1 MPKTATSVVSAKID
15 KLDVLRV
22 YTTCNAIKMALSAKQ
37 VDSVFK
43 AGCGVSNLQ
52 SDGTASAILPIPV
65 GVKIGLPF
73 KVKMCC
79 RFIDNDGVLTED
91 WLKFQSF
98 KLLKKAELNFQAVWE
113 VYNVRLTEAE

>member
-1 MPKTATSVVSAKID
+1 MPENHSAYKYP
-15 KLDVLRV
+15 VLRV

-43 AGCGVSNLQ
+43 SGCGVSNLQ

-65 GVKIGLPF
+65 GVRISLPF
-73 KVKMCC
+73 KIRMRC
-79 RFIDNDGVLTED
+79 RFVGNDGVPTED

-98 KLLKKAELNFQAVWE
+98 RLLKKAELNTQAVWE
-113 VYNVRLTEAE
+113 VYNARLTEAE

>member
-1 MPKTATSVVSAKID
+1 MPETATSVVSTKR
-15 KLDVLRV
+15 LDMLRV

-52 SDGTASAILPIPV
+52 SDGTASAILPVPV
-65 GVKIGLPF
+65 GIRVSLPF
-73 KVKMCC
+73 SVRLCC

-91 WLKFQSF
+91 WIQFRSF
-98 KLLKKAELNFQAVWE
+98 KLLKKAELNTQAVWE
-113 VYNVRLTEAE
+113 VYNIRLTEVE